1 MPVALHPAVSTTRRA
16 PTIGVFDHDLRISPS
31 LLHALLLTGTYAS
44 GMRASSQ
51 DRLPGS
57 VPATIAAVI
66 ALATTALYLGLI
78 TSQGDHHDVLPVL
91 SFAAYFGGLGVCALL
106 GAFRVGPDR
115 VVWLG
120 AATGGLIGAGIVAI
134 FSIGLL
140 FLVAG
145 FCAMAAWMR
154 ASVGVLP
161 RQQVF
166 AAVAAVGVP
175 LSLFLLVVLV

>member
-1 MPVALHPAVSTTRRA
+1 MPVALHPAVSTIRRA

-31 LLHALLLTGTYAS
+31 LLHALPLTGTYAS
-44 GMRASSQ
+44 GMRASSE

-66 ALATTALYLGLI
+66 AFATTALYLGLI
-78 TSQGDHHDVLPVL
+78 SSQGDHDVLPVL

-145 FCAMAAWMR
+145 FCALAAWMR